1 MTENRV
7 KNRSFYKTF
16 PNQLQRSTT
25 TRDIHDSNSTKRIVQ
40 VMCNLMV
47 LTILLTKSKTFAK
60 ISIIIDRDLR
70 AKDSL
75 RASSAPQERK
85 AKVK

>member
-40 VMCNLMV
+40 VMSNLMD

-60 ISIIIDRDLR
+60 ISIIIGRRDLR
-70 AKDSL
+70 AKDS
-75 RASSAPQERK
+75 
-85 AKVK
+85 